1 LGHVF
6 LIENQSAWDKVSVTL
21 SHEPALAIDTESN
34 SLHCYRERVCLIQIG
49 TTKDTFIIDPIRV
62 TNLSTLG
69 LILANPS
76 IEKVIHGSDYDL
88 RSLNR
93 DYGFNLTNLFDTHI
107 AAKFIGSATPNL
119 ASVLDDTLKI
129 SIPKNRKLQT
139 SDWSKRPI
147 SEPALEYAANDVI
160 YLLAMAQKLKQILN
174 QTGRLDWVNEECQR
188 LEGTKYTPP
197 SPPEIS
203 FLKVKGSDKL
213 SPRGLAVLKE
223 LFMVRDNLAAK
234 MDSPPSRILSN
245 DSLLNIVGTSC
256 ESSAS
261 SLDPLIGI
269 SPIAE
274 RKFGT
279 SFREAV
285 LRGLNGPEY
294 HRPPRDRRGIFW
306 TKESKLRLQRF
317 KQWRMDLGAVLGL
330 DPPLL
335 WPTISLERWSFCTVN
350 QDSPKPSFSEPEV
363 RSWQRREFGNRFE
376 SMINSLD

>member
-1 LGHVF
+1 MGHVF
-6 LIENQSAWDKVSVTL
+6 IIENQSAWDKVSVTL

-88 RSLNR
+88 RSLDR
-93 DYGFNLTNLFDTHI
+93 DYGFKLNNLFDTHI
-107 AAKFIGSATPNL
+107 AAKFIGSVTPNL

-174 QTGRLDWVNEECQR
+174 QLGRLDWVNEECQR

-223 LFMVRDNLAAK
+223 LFMVRDSLAAK
-234 MDSPPSRILSN
+234 MDSPPSRILSS
-245 DSLLNIVGTSC
+245 DSLLNIVRTSC
-256 ESSAS
+256 ESSTS
-261 SLDPLIGI
+261 SLDPLKGI
-269 SPIAE
+269 SPISE

-285 LRGLNGPEY
+285 LRGLTGPEY

-317 KQWRMDLGAVLGL
+317 KQWRIDLGTALGL

-335 WPTISLERWSFCTVN
+335 WPTISLERWSLCTLN
-350 QDSPKPSFSEPEV
+350 QDSPKPVLSEPEI
-363 RSWQRREFGNRFE
+363 RSWQRLEFGNKFE
-376 SMINSLD
+376 SILNSLD

>member
-1 LGHVF
+1 MGHVF

-88 RSLNR
+88 RSLDR

-279 SFREAV
+279 SFRKAV

-317 KQWRMDLGAVLGL
+317 KQWRIDLGAVLGL

-335 WPTISLERWSFCTVN
+335 WPTISLERWSCCTAN
-350 QDSPKPSFSEPEV
+350 QDSPKPVFSEPEV
-363 RSWQRREFGNRFE
+363 HSWQRLEFGNRFE
-376 SMINSLD
+376 SILNSLD